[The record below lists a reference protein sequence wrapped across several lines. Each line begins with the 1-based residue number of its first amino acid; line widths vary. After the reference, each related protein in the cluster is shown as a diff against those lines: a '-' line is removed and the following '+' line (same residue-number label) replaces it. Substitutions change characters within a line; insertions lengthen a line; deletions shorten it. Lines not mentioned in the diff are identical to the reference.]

1 MLDKFQA
8 GGEAVGT
15 VVKRYTSIAEAIA
28 YVKELAGGGVMLATR
43 LPDEIKEAFSG
54 TAFAPAEE
62 AAQAYLCI
70 SFAKAG
76 IAATGTLLLELSD
89 SRERSFTALPLVH
102 AVFVR
107 ASSLVPDLYALHDI
121 LAEELN
127 SATTAYLS
135 LTTGPSRTADIERVL
150 TIGVHGPKEL
160 HVLVLEGE

>member
-1 MLDKFQA
+1 MLDKFQV

-15 VVKRYTSIAEAIA
+15 VVKRYTSIAEAVA
-28 YVKELAGGGVMLATR
+28 YVKELAGEGAMLATH
-43 LPDEIKEAFSG
+43 LPEEIGKGFSG
-54 TAFAPAEE
+54 ISFAPVEE
-62 AAQAYLCI
+62 AAQAYLCV

-89 SRERSFTALPLVH
+89 PRERSFTALPLVH

-121 LAEELN
+121 LAREL
-127 SATTAYLS
+127 SAATTAYLS